1 MLPDQLISVSPH
13 IWPPMAVI
21 LLPSTCCLPAVEW
34 TVFEDFTG
42 NEWRELEEE
51 EVICSSVHPPYET
64 ILIQVLCACHCYTF
78 YLQLSYSLH
87 FDFVFD
93 FSKPLSHHVS
103 FDVLYE
109 DVADSILKK
118 LNIWDDR
125 DKYSVPW
132 QWNVNVD
139 VMLHDYIYNLI

>member
-1 MLPDQLISVSPH
+1 MLPSLVRPSRCCQSISSQFHP
-13 IWPPMAVI
+13 ISGLLWP
-21 LLPSTCCLPAVEW
+21 LFYYCLRAVEW
-34 TVFEDFTG
+34 TLFEDFTG
-42 NEWRELEEE
+42 KERRELDEEEKEE

-118 LNIWDDR
+118 LNI
-125 DKYSVPW
+125 
-132 QWNVNVD
+132 
-139 VMLHDYIYNLI
+139 